1 MDEKKLF
8 VITPPP
14 ATLSL
19 SALAGTPWTLKQLV
33 DKLRALGIRVELTPE
48 LQAKY
53 DQEVMGNG

>member
-19 SALAGTPWTLKQLV
+19 SALAGTEWTLKKLV
-33 DKLRALGIRVELTPE
+33 DALRAAGIKVELTPE

-53 DQEVMGNG
+53 DQEVTGNA